1 MKQNKCSLLII
12 EDDTA
17 LAELLEEYLSG
28 ADYDV
33 RLCFRG
39 DTALEILE
47 RESFDLVLSDIM
59 LPGASGLTILKEACG
74 DPCRTLVILMTGFSG
89 IEAVLDAVDQG
100 AYDFVSKPFQLPE
113 IRVRLDN
120 ASRYQLLMR
129 QHLDKDVEPYPR
141 HASLSE
147 NAAVRVYGGQ
157 RKAG

>member
-1 MKQNKCSLLII
+1 MKQKKCSLLII

-17 LAELLEEYLSG
+17 LAELLEEYLSD
-28 ADYDV
+28 ADYEV
-33 RLCFRG
+33 RICYRG
-39 DTALEILE
+39 DTALEILNHE
-47 RESFDLVLSDIM
+47 TFDLVLSDIM
-59 LPGASGLTILKEACG
+59 LPGANGLTILKEASG

-120 ASRYQLLMR
+120 AARYQQLMR
-129 QHLDKDVEPYPR
+129 QLLDKDVEPYPQ

-147 NAAVRVYGGQ
+147 YAAVRVYGSQ